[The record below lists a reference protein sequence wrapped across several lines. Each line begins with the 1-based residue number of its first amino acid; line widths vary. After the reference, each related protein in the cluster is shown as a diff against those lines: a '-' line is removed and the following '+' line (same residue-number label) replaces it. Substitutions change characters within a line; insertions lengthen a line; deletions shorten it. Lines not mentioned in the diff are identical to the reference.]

1 MKTAKEI
8 TVRDIKEI
16 YSLFADD
23 VFMQYL
29 GIDEKKILIM
39 QMVWIKNLNFEQI
52 AVTLNDTPANIKNR
66 YDKAF
71 HSIKWRINAVARLFD
86 NYKKLS
92 EENEELWHMIQ
103 FLKTWSG
110 KIDLHE
116 KRKIN
121 PLGER
126 LLFPNYKIKLIDLDF
141 SVRALNVLHNG
152 LNIETIADLM
162 DYTRKDLLKTRN
174 FGKKTLNEIETLL
187 ENKFGLKL
195 REE

>member
-16 YSLFADD
+16 YDLLADD

-71 HSIKWRINAVARLFD
+71 DSIKSRINAVARLFD

-103 FLKTWSG
+103 FLKMCAGKNRFTRKKKNKSAWG
-110 KIDLHE
+110 KI
-116 KRKIN
+116 IV
-121 PLGER
+121 
-126 LLFPNYKIKLIDLDF
+126 
-141 SVRALNVLHNG
+141 SQ
-152 LNIETIADLM
+152 
-162 DYTRKDLLKTRN
+162 
-174 FGKKTLNEIETLL
+174 
-187 ENKFGLKL
+187 
-195 REE
+195 